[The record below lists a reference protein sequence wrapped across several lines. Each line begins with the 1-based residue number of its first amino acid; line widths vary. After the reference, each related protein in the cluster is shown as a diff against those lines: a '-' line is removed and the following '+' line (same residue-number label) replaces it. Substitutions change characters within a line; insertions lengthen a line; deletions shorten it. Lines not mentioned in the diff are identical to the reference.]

1 MKNQAL
7 VLFTAATAALGVV
20 TLPAWSQ
27 SIIPGVAGTT
37 NPSVQAP
44 TAASGRSTEN
54 LSVTNGSRTTL
65 SVGNSTSF
73 GANTNLSSSAGL
85 VSVSRSVLIPS
96 SIGIESSIGSGQ
108 ILGKTTINI
117 SNLTAKGGGE
127 ILPGSG
133 SGTSSGSKINS
144 TDGQFASGNALIDG
158 MQASVKMDIGANG
171 EASFFSTVHPTL
183 HDAATGCAP
192 NASGTG
198 ACAFDPVTDLVSGN
212 ASAAA
217 NLSTTT
223 NIDIQASQFTQTFA
237 QSF

>member
-1 MKNQAL
+1 MKTQAL
-7 VLFTAATAALGVV
+7 MLLTAASVGFGGA

-27 SIIPGVAGTT
+27 SIIPGVSGTT
-37 NPSVQAP
+37 NPTVQAP

-96 SIGIESSIGSGQ
+96 TIGIESSIGSGQ
-108 ILGKTTINI
+108 TLGKTIINI

-144 TDGQFASGNALIDG
+144 TDGQFASGNAVIDG

-183 HDAATGCAP
+183 NDPTTGCAP
-192 NASGTG
+192 SSSANG
-198 ACAFDPVTDLVSGN
+198 ACAFKPVTDLVSGN

-223 NIDIQASQFTQTFA
+223 NIDIQANTFTQTFA